1 MIVLLDEL
9 DGCVEFAKKSKQKT
23 EKSICSMFGFRMV
36 MGRNKTIDEAQDKVV
51 NICYSLNQL
60 ITSHAHHPKVK
71 KKNINLAKSYIT
83 TPSSTIKTVCVVH
96 QPLNTT

>member
-71 KKNINLAKSYIT
+71 KKTLIWLNLIS
-83 TPSSTIKTVCVVH
+83 
-96 QPLNTT
+96 QPLPPPSKLFVLCINH